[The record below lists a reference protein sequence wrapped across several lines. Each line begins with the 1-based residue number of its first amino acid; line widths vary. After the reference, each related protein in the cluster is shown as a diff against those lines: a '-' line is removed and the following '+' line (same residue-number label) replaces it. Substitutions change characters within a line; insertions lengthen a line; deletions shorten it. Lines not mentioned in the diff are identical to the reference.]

1 MSDRTFDL
9 LKSRRFLPLF
19 VTQFLGAFNDNLFKN
34 ALMMLIFFALG
45 FRGELGG
52 LDGDVLVAIAGAL
65 FILPFFLF
73 SATAGQLADKYDKAR
88 VIRWVKASEVGIMA
102 LAVLGFS
109 LGPSNVPLLLGVLF
123 LMGAQSAFF
132 GPLKY
137 GILPQH
143 LTTRELVG
151 GNALIEAATF
161 LAILLGT
168 IAGGL
173 LIFVY
178 PGLLMIALIGVALCG
193 WAASLM
199 IPPAPAAAPLLPVN
213 WNFVGE
219 TRAILKHAAGRRDI
233 FLSIL
238 GISWFWLVGATFLL
252 LFPAYT
258 GEVLGGAPQV
268 VTLLLTVFSIGIGVG
283 SIGCDRVLK
292 GEVSARTVPFGAL
305 GMAVFSADLYFAS
318 VGLAPP
324 DPAASGMGIGAF
336 LAAPGHWRI
345 LADLLLIS
353 ICGGLY
359 IVPLYAIVQ
368 KRAEP
373 EHRAR
378 TIAANNV
385 MNALFMVVGAAAAAA
400 LFALGMTVTGVFL
413 VIAAASGVAA
423 FYVCRLLPQELMKGL
438 AAAAFRLLYRVE
450 LRGAENIKAAGDRA
464 VIVVN
469 HVSFLDGPLLAAFLP
484 GRPMFAIDTHM
495 ATRWWAKPFL
505 ALVEAFPMDPT
516 SPLAT
521 RALIR
526 EVAKG
531 KHCVIFPEGRITV
544 TGALMKVYEGPGMVA
559 DKSGAMVLPV
569 RIDGAQFSRF
579 SRLKGKFR
587 LRLFP
592 KITITVLPPRR
603 FAIPA
608 EARGR
613 QRRQLAGDALYE
625 VMSDMLFRIHHQEPR
640 TLFQA
645 LLEAR
650 SIHGGGKAAVEDIER
665 KPLSYN
671 RLITGALVLGRKMK
685 SLTAR
690 GEVVGLM
697 LPSAAGAAVSFF
709 ALQAFGR
716 VPAMLNFTAG
726 SASLL
731 SACRTAEIRTV
742 YTSRR
747 FVEQAKLQEVAAAL
761 EAQVKVVYLE
771 DLRREIGIFSKLYG
785 LVARPFAG
793 VIHARACGAGG
804 LDPVTPALVLFTS
817 GSEGDPK
824 GVVLSHDNLLANCR
838 QLAARIDFNPTD
850 SVFNALPV
858 FHSFG
863 LTGGML
869 LPLFSGVKTFMY
881 PSPLHYRIVP
891 VLAYDT
897 NATILFGT
905 DTFLAG
911 YGRMAHPYDFYAM
924 RYVFAG
930 AERVREETRRLWM
943 EKFGL
948 RILEGYGATE
958 CAPVIAV
965 NSPMHFKAGSVGR
978 LLPGIDHRLEPV
990 PGVDEGGRL
999 LVAGPNVMLGYL
1011 KAETP
1016 GELQPPADGWYDTGD
1031 IVALD
1036 AEGYVTILGRAKR
1049 FAKIAGEMVSLGAVE
1064 NLVSGLWPEEMH
1076 AVVALPDARKG
1087 EQLVLLTERAEAPRE
1102 AISAH
1107 ARQQGASELMVP
1119 RHVFSVEK
1127 LPLLG
1132 SGKAD
1137 HPGARVLAERLMA
1150 AQGAA

>member
-1 MSDRTFDL
+1 MSDRTLDI

-34 ALMMLIFFALG
+34 ALVVLIL
-45 FRGELGG
+45 FRLAADGEGQG
-52 LDGDVLVAIAGAL
+52 EVLVAIAGGL

-88 VIRWVKASEVGIMA
+88 MIRTVKLVEIAIMA
-102 LAVLGFS
+102 LAAAGFAWGRAEF
-109 LGPSNVPLLLGVLF
+109 LIAVLF
-123 LMGAQSAFF
+123 LMGTQSTFF

-143 LTTRELVG
+143 LEAKELVG

-173 LIFVY
+173 LILADGGATV
-178 PGLLMIALIGVALCG
+178 ISAAVVVVALCG

-199 IPPAPAAAPLLPVN
+199 IPVAPATAPDLKVN
-213 WNFVGE
+213 WNFVVE
-219 TRAILKHAAGRRDI
+219 TRAILSHAAARRDI

-238 GISWFWLVGATFLL
+238 GISWFWLVGATFIL
-252 LFPAYT
+252 LFPPYAKD
-258 GEVLGGAPQV
+258 VLGGDEQV
-268 VTLLLTVFSIGIGVG
+268 VTLFLTVFSIGIGIG
-283 SIGCDRVLK
+283 SIGCDRLLK
-292 GEVSARTVPFGAL
+292 GEISARTVPFGAL
-305 GMAVFSADLYFAS
+305 GMAIFSIDLYFAS
-318 VGLAPP
+318 VGVVPTAAEAPLG
-324 DPAASGMGIGAF
+324 AAGF
-336 LAAPGHWRI
+336 LAVAAHWRI

-368 KRAEP
+368 QRAEAD
-373 EHRAR
+373 HKAR

-385 MNALFMVVGAAAAAA
+385 MNALFMVLGAAASAL
-400 LFALGMTVTGVFL
+400 LFAMGLSVTGIFL
-413 VIAAASGVAA
+413 VIAAANVIAA
-423 FYVCRLLPQELMKGL
+423 YYVCKLLPQELLKGI
-438 AAAAFRLLYRVE
+438 AAGLLRLLYRVE
-450 LRGAENIKAAGDRA
+450 VHGRANIKAAGDKA
-464 VIVVN
+464 VVVVN
-469 HVSFLDGPLLAAFLP
+469 HVSFLDGALLAAFLP

-495 ATRWWAKPFL
+495 AKRWWVKPFL
-505 ALVEAFPMDPT
+505 ALIEAFPLDPT

-526 EVAKG
+526 EVEKG

-544 TGALMKVYEGPGMVA
+544 TGALMKVYEGPGMIA
-559 DKSGAMVLPV
+559 DKSGAQILPV
-569 RIDGAQFSRF
+569 RIDGAQFTRF

-587 LRLFP
+587 LRFFP

-603 FAIPA
+603 FEIPE

-613 QRRQLAGDALYE
+613 RRRQLAGDALYE
-625 VMSDMLFRIHHQEPR
+625 VMSDMMFRIHHQEPR

-650 SIHGGGKAAVEDIER
+650 AIHGGAKAAVEDIER
-665 KPLSYN
+665 KPLTYD
-671 RLITGALVLGRKMK
+671 RLVIGALVLGRKFTK
-685 SLTAR
+685 QTRR
-690 GEVVGLM
+690 GEIVGLM

-709 ALQAFGR
+709 ALQAHGR

-726 SASLL
+726 SANLI
-731 SACRTAEIRTV
+731 SACRTAEIATV

-747 FVEQAKLQEVAAAL
+747 FIEQAKLDEVAAAL
-761 EAQVKVVYLE
+761 SGAVKLVYLE
-771 DLRREIGIFSKLYG
+771 DLRREIGMLSKLYG
-785 LVARPFAG
+785 LAMRPFAG
-793 VIHARACGAGG
+793 ALHARVCRGNG
-804 LDPVTPALVLFTS
+804 LDPNAPALVLFTS
-817 GSEGDPK
+817 GSEGQPK

-850 SVFNALPV
+850 SVLNALPV

-897 NATILFGT
+897 NATIMFGT
-905 DTFLAG
+905 DTFLSG
-911 YGRMAHPYDFYAM
+911 YARMAHPYDFYAM

-930 AERVREETRRLWM
+930 AERVREETRRIWM

-958 CAPVIAV
+958 CSPVIAV
-965 NSPMHFKAGSVGR
+965 NSPMHFRAGSVGR
-978 LLPGIDHRLEPV
+978 LLPGIGYRLEPV
-990 PGVDEGGRL
+990 PGVEEGGRL
-999 LVAGPNVMLGYL
+999 LVAGPNIMLGYL
-1011 KAETP
+1011 KADNP
-1016 GELQPPADGWYDTGD
+1016 GALERPEDGWYDTGD

-1036 AEGYVTILGRAKR
+1036 EDSYVRILGRAKR

-1064 NLVSGLWPEEMH
+1064 SLVSGLWPEEMH

-1087 EQLVLLTERAEAPRE
+1087 EQLVLLTERAQASRE
-1102 AISAH
+1102 EISVH
-1107 ARQQGASELMVP
+1107 ARTEGASELMVP
-1119 RHVFSVEK
+1119 RQIFSVDK

-1137 HPGARVLAERLMA
+1137 HPGAKALAEQLMGS
-1150 AQGAA
+1150 QGTA

>member
-1 MSDRTFDL
+1 MSDRTLDI

-34 ALMMLIFFALG
+34 ALAILIL
-45 FRGELGG
+45 FRLASGDEGE
-52 LDGDVLVAIAGAL
+52 VLVALAGGV
-65 FILPFFLF
+65 FILPYFLF
-73 SATAGQLADKYDKAR
+73 SATAGQLADKYDKGRMIR
-88 VIRWVKASEVGIMA
+88 VVKAVEIGVMA
-102 LAVLGFS
+102 LAAAAFAWGRIDF
-109 LGPSNVPLLLGVLF
+109 LLAVLF
-123 LMGAQSAFF
+123 LMGAQSTFF

-143 LTTRELVG
+143 LEAKELVG

-173 LIFVY
+173 LILTEGGVSVIS
-178 PGLLMIALIGVALCG
+178 GTVIAVALAG
-193 WAASLM
+193 WAASLR
-199 IPPAPAAAPLLPVN
+199 IPAAPATAPTLRIN

-219 TRAILKHAAGRRDI
+219 TAAILRHAAARRDI

-238 GISWFWLVGATFLL
+238 GISWFWLVGATFIL
-252 LFPAYT
+252 LFPPYAKQVLAS
-258 GEVLGGAPQV
+258 GEQV
-268 VTLLLTVFSIGIGVG
+268 VTLFLTVFSIGFGLG
-283 SIGCDRVLK
+283 SIGCDRLLK

-305 GMAVFSADLYFAS
+305 GMAIFSIDLYFAS
-318 VGLAPP
+318 VAVVPP
-324 DPAASGMGIGAF
+324 AGEEVLLGVGAF
-336 LAAPGHWRI
+336 LGVAGHWRI

-368 KRAEP
+368 KRADP
-373 EHRAR
+373 DHRAR

-385 MNALFMVVGAAAAAA
+385 MNALFMVIGAGIAAA
-400 LFALGMTVTGVFL
+400 LFAFGMSVTGVFL
-413 VIAAASGVAA
+413 VIAAASVIAA
-423 FYVCRLLPQELMKGL
+423 WYVCKLLPQELMKGL
-438 AAAAFRLLYRVE
+438 VAGVLRLFYRVE
-450 LRGAENIKAAGDRA
+450 VHGRENIKAAGDKA

-469 HVSFLDGPLLAAFLP
+469 HVSFLDGALLAAFLP

-495 ATRWWAKPFL
+495 ASRWWVKPFL
-505 ALVEAFPMDPT
+505 ALVEAFPLNPT

-526 EVAKG
+526 EVDKG

-544 TGALMKVYEGPGMVA
+544 TGALMKVYEGPGMIA
-559 DKSGAMVLPV
+559 DKSGAQILPV
-569 RIDGAQFSRF
+569 RIDGAQFTHF

-603 FAIPA
+603 FEIPA

-613 QRRQLAGDALYE
+613 RRRQLAGDALYE
-625 VMSDMLFRIHHQEPR
+625 VMSDMMFRIHHQEPR

-650 SIHGGGKAAVEDIER
+650 ALHGGGKPAVEDIER
-665 KPLSYN
+665 KPLSYD
-671 RLITGALVLGRKMK
+671 RLVTGALVLGRKM
-685 SLTAR
+685 SRQTR
-690 GEVVGLM
+690 PGEVVGLM

-716 VPAMLNFTAG
+716 VPAMLNFTSG
-726 SASLL
+726 SANLL

-747 FVEQAKLQEVAAAL
+747 FVAQAKLEEVAAAL
-761 EAQVKVVYLE
+761 EAEVKVIYLE
-771 DLRREIGIFSKLYG
+771 DLRREIGPLAKLRG
-785 LVARPFAG
+785 LLSRPFAG
-793 VIHARACGAGG
+793 KVHARACGAKR
-804 LDPVTPALVLFTS
+804 LDPNTPGLVLFTS
-817 GSEGDPK
+817 GSEGQPK

-911 YGRMAHPYDFYAM
+911 YARMAHPYDFYAL

-930 AERVREETRRLWM
+930 AERVRDETRRQWM

-965 NSPMHFKAGSVGR
+965 NSPMHFRAGTVGR
-978 LLPGIDHRLEPV
+978 LLPGLDHRLEPV
-990 PGVDEGGRL
+990 PGVEEGGRL

-1011 KAETP
+1011 KFDNP
-1016 GELQPPADGWYDTGD
+1016 GALEPPPDGWYDTGD
-1031 IVALD
+1031 IVD
-1036 AEGYVTILGRAKR
+1036 IDEDGYVRILGRAKR
-1049 FAKIAGEMVSLGAVE
+1049 FAKVAGEMVSLGAVE
-1064 NLVSGLWPEEMH
+1064 NLVSALWPEEMH

-1087 EQLVLLTERAEAPRE
+1087 EQLVLLTERQEVSRE

-1107 ARQQGASELMVP
+1107 ARSEGASELMVP
-1119 RHVFSVEK
+1119 RQIFTIEK

-1132 SGKAD
+1132 SGKVD
-1137 HPGARVLAERLMA
+1137 HPGAKALAEELLGGG
-1150 AQGAA
+1150 GAT

>member
-1 MSDRTFDL
+1 MSDRTVDL

-34 ALMMLIFFALG
+34 ALAVLILFRLAAEAEG
-45 FRGELGG
+45 RGEM
-52 LDGDVLVAIAGAL
+52 LVAIAGGL

-73 SATAGQLADKYDKAR
+73 SATAGQLADKIDKGRLIR
-88 VIRWVKASEVGIMA
+88 VVKAAEIVVMG
-102 LAVLGFS
+102 LAAAGLAWGRTDF
-109 LGPSNVPLLLGVLF
+109 LLAVLF
-123 LMGAQSAFF
+123 LMGTQSTFF

-143 LTTRELVG
+143 LEAKELVG

-173 LIFVY
+173 LILAEGGTTIVSV
-178 PGLLMIALIGVALCG
+178 GVVAVALAG
-193 WAASLM
+193 WAASLA
-199 IPPAPAAAPLLPVN
+199 IPAAPATAPDLRVN
-213 WNFVGE
+213 WNFIGE
-219 TRAILKHAAGRRDI
+219 TRAILKHAAQRRDI

-238 GISWFWLVGATFLL
+238 GISWFWLVGATFIL
-252 LFPAYT
+252 LFPPYAK
-258 GEVLGGAPQV
+258 EVLAGDETV
-268 VTLLLTVFSIGIGVG
+268 VTLFLTVFSIGIGLG
-283 SIGCDRVLK
+283 SIGCDRLLR
-292 GEVSARTVPFGAL
+292 GAISARTVPFGAL
-305 GMAVFSADLYFAS
+305 GMAVFSIDLYFAS
-318 VGLAPP
+318 TGLL
-324 DPAASGMGIGAF
+324 PATGAAATGNGAIGAGTF
-336 LAAPGHWRI
+336 LAQAGHWRI

-353 ICGGLY
+353 VFGGLY

-368 KRAEP
+368 QRAEAD
-373 EHRAR
+373 HKAR

-385 MNALFMVVGAAAAAA
+385 MNALFMVAGAAVAA
-400 LFALGMTVTGVFL
+400 LLFAVGVAVTGIFL
-413 VIAAASGVAA
+413 VIAAANVIAA
-423 FYVCRLLPQELMKGL
+423 WYVCKLLPTELMKGVAAGILRL
-438 AAAAFRLLYRVE
+438 AYRVE
-450 LRGAENIKAAGDRA
+450 VHGREHIRAAGSKA
-464 VIVVN
+464 VVVVN
-469 HVSFLDGPLLAAFLP
+469 HVSFLDGALLAAFLP
-484 GRPMFAIDTHM
+484 GRPLFAIDTHM
-495 ATRWWAKPFL
+495 ATRWWVRPFL
-505 ALVEAFPMDPT
+505 ALVEAFPLDPT

-526 EVAKG
+526 EVEKS
-531 KHCVIFPEGRITV
+531 KRCVIFPEGRITV
-544 TGALMKVYEGPGMVA
+544 TGALMKVYEGPGMIA
-559 DKSGAMVLPV
+559 DKSGAPILPV
-569 RIDGAQFSRF
+569 RIDGAQFTHF

-603 FAIPA
+603 FEIPE

-613 QRRQLAGDALYE
+613 RRRQLAGDALYE
-625 VMSDMLFRIHHQEPR
+625 VMSDMMFRIHHQEPR

-645 LLEAR
+645 LLESRA
-650 SIHGGGKAAVEDIER
+650 IHGAKKAAVEDIER
-665 KPLSYN
+665 KPLGYG
-671 RLITGALVLGRKMK
+671 RLVTGALVLGRRMAKD
-685 SLTAR
+685 TRR

-709 ALQAFGR
+709 ALSAFGR

-726 SASLL
+726 SANLL
-731 SACRTAEIRTV
+731 SACKTAEIATV

-747 FVEQAKLQEVAAAL
+747 FVEQAKLEAEAEAL
-761 EAQVKVVYLE
+761 AGQVRLVYLE
-771 DLRREIGIFSKLYG
+771 DLRGEIGMLAKLRG
-785 LVARPFAG
+785 LLLTPFAG
-793 VIHARACGAGG
+793 SVHARAAGS
-804 LDPVTPALVLFTS
+804 LDPNGPALVLFTS
-817 GSEGDPK
+817 GSEGHPK

-838 QLAARIDFNPTD
+838 QLAARLDFSPTD
-850 SVFNALPV
+850 VVLNALPV

-863 LTGGML
+863 LTGGLL

-897 NATILFGT
+897 NATIMFGT

-911 YGRMAHPYDFYAM
+911 YARMAHPYDFYAM

-958 CAPVIAV
+958 CSPVIAV

-978 LLPGIDHRLEPV
+978 LLPGMHYRLAPV
-990 PGVDEGGRL
+990 EGVEGGGQL
-999 LVAGPNVMLGYL
+999 HVCGPNVMLGYL
-1011 KAETP
+1011 KADRP
-1016 GELQPPADGWYDTGD
+1016 GALERPEEGWYDTGD
-1031 IVALD
+1031 IVSVD
-1036 AEGYVTILGRAKR
+1036 KDGYITILGRAKR
-1049 FAKIAGEMVSLGAVE
+1049 FAKVAGEMVSLGAVE
-1064 NLVSGLWPEEMH
+1064 NLVSALWPDDMH
-1076 AVVALPDARKG
+1076 AIVALPDPRKG
-1087 EQLVLLTERAEAPRE
+1087 EQLVLLTERENATRDEL
-1102 AISAH
+1102 SAH

-1119 RHVFSVEK
+1119 RQIFQVDK

-1137 HPGARVLAERLMA
+1137 HPGARKLAEELTG
-1150 AQGAA
+1150 AQG

>member
-1 MSDRTFDL
+1 MSDRTLDI

-19 VTQFLGAFNDNLFKN
+19 VTQFLGAFNDNLYKN
-34 ALMMLIFFALG
+34 ALVMLILFRLAGTEGAGVLG
-45 FRGELGG
+45 LGG
-52 LDGDVLVAIAGAL
+52 ETLVAIAGGL

-88 VIRWVKASEVGIMA
+88 MIRVVKMTEVAVMA
-102 LAVLGFS
+102 LAATGFAWGRADF
-109 LGPSNVPLLLGVLF
+109 LIAVLF
-123 LMGAQSAFF
+123 LMGTQSAFF

-143 LTTRELVG
+143 LAPKELVG
-151 GNALIEAATF
+151 GNAVIEAGTF
-161 LAILLGT
+161 LAILFGT

-173 LIFVY
+173 MILTGNGTTLISAGVV
-178 PGLLMIALIGVALCG
+178 AVALAG
-193 WAASLM
+193 WAASLT
-199 IPPAPAAAPLLPVN
+199 IPPAPATAPGLKVN

-219 TRAILKHAAGRRDI
+219 TREILRHAASHRDI

-238 GISWFWLVGATFLL
+238 GISWFWLVGATFIL
-252 LFPAYT
+252 LFAPFAKD
-258 GEVLGGAPQV
+258 VLGGDETV
-268 VTLLLTVFSIGIGVG
+268 VTLFLTVFSVGIGIG
-283 SIGCDRVLK
+283 SIGCDRLLK

-305 GMAVFSADLYFAS
+305 GMAVFSIDLYFAGS
-318 VGLAPP
+318 AVI
-324 DPAASGMGIGAF
+324 PATETLGVLGF
-336 LAAPGHWRI
+336 LGQAVHWRI

-368 KRAEP
+368 ARAEAD
-373 EHRAR
+373 HRAR

-385 MNALFMVVGAAAAAA
+385 MNALFMVAGAGAAAL

-413 VIAAASGVAA
+413 VIAAANVIAA
-423 FYVCRLLPQELMKGL
+423 FYVCKLLPHELMKGI
-438 AAAAFRLLYRVE
+438 AAAILRIIYRVE
-450 LRGAENIKAAGDRA
+450 LRGRENIKAAGDRA

-469 HVSFLDGPLLAAFLP
+469 HVSFLDGALLAAFLP
-484 GRPMFAIDTHM
+484 GRPMFAIDSHV

-505 ALVEAFPMDPT
+505 TLVEAFPMDPT

-526 EVAKG
+526 EVEKG

-544 TGALMKVYEGPGMVA
+544 TGALMKVYEGPGMIA
-559 DKSGAMVLPV
+559 DKADAQILPV
-569 RIDGAQFSRF
+569 RIDGAQFTHF

-587 LRLFP
+587 LHLFP

-603 FAIPA
+603 FEIPA

-613 QRRQLAGDALYE
+613 RRRQLAGDALYE
-625 VMSDMLFRIHHQEPR
+625 VMSDMMFRIHHQDPR

-650 SIHGGGKAAVEDIER
+650 SLHGGGKPAVEDIER
-665 KPLSYN
+665 KPLTYD
-671 RLITGALVLGRKMK
+671 RLVTGALALGRHMAKG
-685 SLTAR
+685 TRR
-690 GEVVGLM
+690 GEIAGLM
-697 LPSAAGAAVSFF
+697 LPSAAGAVVSFF

-726 SASLL
+726 SANLL
-731 SACRTAEIRTV
+731 SACRTAEIATV

-747 FVEQAKLQEVAAAL
+747 FVEQAKLEDVAAAL
-761 EAQVKVVYLE
+761 EKQVKVVYLE
-771 DLRREIGIFSKLYG
+771 DLRRQIGVFSKLYG
-785 LVARPFAG
+785 LVGRFFAG
-793 VIHARACGAGG
+793 TVHARRAGPRG
-804 LDPVTPALVLFTS
+804 LDPSAPAMVLFTS
-817 GSEGDPK
+817 GSEGEPK

-897 NATILFGT
+897 NATIMFGT

-911 YGRMAHPYDFYAM
+911 YARMAHPYDFYAM

-930 AERVREETRRLWM
+930 AERVRDETRRIWM

-965 NSPMHFKAGSVGR
+965 NSAMHFKAGTVGR
-978 LLPGIDHRLEPV
+978 LLPGIHYRLEDV
-990 PGVDEGGRL
+990 PGVEEGGRL

-1011 KAETP
+1011 RSDEP
-1016 GELQPPADGWYDTGD
+1016 GKLQPPPGGWYDTGD
-1031 IVALD
+1031 IVSVD

-1049 FAKIAGEMVSLGAVE
+1049 FAKVAGEMVSLGAVE
-1064 NLVSGLWPEEMH
+1064 NLVSTLWPDEMH

-1087 EQLVLLTERAEAPRE
+1087 EQLVLLTERAEAPRD
-1102 AISAH
+1102 AISVF

-1119 RHVFSVEK
+1119 RQIFTVEK

-1132 SGKAD
+1132 SGKTDYPA
-1137 HPGARVLAERLMA
+1137 AKALAEELA
-1150 AQGAA
+1150 GPAGVG